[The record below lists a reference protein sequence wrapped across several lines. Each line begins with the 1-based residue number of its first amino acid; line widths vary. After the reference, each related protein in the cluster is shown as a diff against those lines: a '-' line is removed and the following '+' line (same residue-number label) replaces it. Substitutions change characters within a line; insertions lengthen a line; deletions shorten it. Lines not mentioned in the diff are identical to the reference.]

1 MGIIS
6 TLNIEHSIT
15 FCDHG
20 VCDVTSVDDWKEACA
35 GECIP
40 YLFSKMEKSTSK
52 NRSYFTGDQLSQA
65 AHTPLAHRTG
75 HPQ

>member
-15 FCDHG
+15 VCDHG
-20 VCDVTSVDDWKEACA
+20 ACEVTSVDDWKEACA

-40 YLFSKMEKSTSK
+40 YLSSKMEKSTSK
-52 NRSYFTGDQLSQA
+52 NRS
-65 AHTPLAHRTG
+65 
-75 HPQ
+75 